1 MRRLSVAMRHDA
13 PRESVAAMDL
23 SPDEVNAEDNC
34 PIYTGTMDQSP
45 RHASSKDHSPTLP
58 EGEAIRV

>member
-13 PRESVAAMDL
+13 PRESVAAMDP

-34 PIYTGTMDQSP
+34 PIYTGTMDHSP
-45 RHASSKDHSPTLP
+45 RRAS
-58 EGEAIRV
+58 